1 MALYAVGFGISQFY
15 RGPVA
20 QAQPSVAQQSRDLS
34 NAMAAL
40 QAPQILTTSVRPS
53 AGTQMATLCL
63 VQPSDTPS
71 DTPSGTPSKASPA
84 SAGGSLS
91 GALAAYATVL
101 AD

>member
-1 MALYAVGFGISQFY
+1 MALYAVGSGTSQFS
-15 RGPVA
+15 RAGLA
-20 QAQPSVAQQSRDLS
+20 QASARQNVAAQQSRDLS
-34 NAMAAL
+34 DALAAL

-63 VQPSDTPS
+63 VQSGDTSSDTS
-71 DTPSGTPSKASPA
+71 SSASSAPA
-84 SAGGSLS
+84 ATLG